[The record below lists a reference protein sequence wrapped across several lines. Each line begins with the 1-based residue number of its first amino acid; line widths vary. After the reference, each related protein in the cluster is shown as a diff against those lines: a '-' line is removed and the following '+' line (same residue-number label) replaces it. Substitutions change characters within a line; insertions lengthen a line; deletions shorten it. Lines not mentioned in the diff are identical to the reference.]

1 MKRLLLILSLVVVV
15 GATTGAGVRSATA
28 VDRAAS
34 NADGAIV
41 FESNRDGDYDIYGM
55 NLDGTGLTQLTKD
68 PLDEGNPLPSP
79 DGRRIL
85 LYGGAGGDGLEVM
98 NADGSDPRSFD
109 YCTFG
114 AGAWS
119 PDSRHVVCS
128 DYGEEGERILIL
140 DTADGTTTELTS
152 SGSRPS
158 WSPDGTTIAYH
169 DEYKLYVV
177 PATGG
182 ARRRLGTLK
191 TVEFAAPAWSPDSQ
205 RVAYVSVAGEDRYS
219 LRTIRADGSGGRS
232 LAQSAD
238 EITPSWSP
246 DGTRIA
252 FVKLLAHYVRGVFVA
267 SADGTGV
274 HEVSSSRGGVSAGE
288 PAWSS
293 DGLVLYSRSWF
304 RDARG
309 SDVFAVKPNG
319 RVGQALTHPFPTGGS
334 SGGARGLVGAHF
346 TGEEQLPPTVALSFK
361 RKTTFKRA
369 IHEIATDGT
378 RAVPT
383 LAEDV
388 AAVDDKQPALTVWNA
403 VTGRSARGPV
413 PCPDT
418 YGPGLVALA
427 GKRLAWLCGEGGN
440 TYYVEQLLTAR
451 IGDRRAKGVASVTGD
466 PNEGGDDFAS
476 VLGSGTTISFSV
488 HHDFGH
494 PGTDPWLLLPHKA
507 KKCPSA
513 GDLGS
518 SRAMCRRLGQGRGA
532 TTAVDGGR
540 LTTIAG
546 NSVQLLTL
554 TGRVLRS
561 LSFDERVVTARLRG
575 NRLAVQHARTLD
587 VFNVKTGGKILSTD
601 MVTDGGTPPRL
612 LDIQGDIV
620 VYKTGGAIHL
630 CLLVLGHDKA
640 LRIPGAAP
648 ELDAHL
654 GPAGLFVSWNQMYAP
669 RQGRIGF
676 IPLRAIVG
684 RI

>member
-191 TVEFAAPAWSPDSQ
+191 IAEFAAPAWSPDSQ

-319 RVGQALTHPFPTGGS
+319 RVGQALTHPFPAGGS

-403 VTGRSARGPV
+403 ATGRSARGPV

-612 LDIQGDIV
+612 LDIQGDLV

-630 CLLVLGHDKA
+630 CLLVLGYDKA

-669 RQGRIGF
+669 RQGRIAF
-676 IPLRAIVG
+676 VPLRAING
-684 RI
+684 QL

>member
-85 LYGGAGGDGLEVM
+85 LYGGAGGDGLEVI

-128 DYGEEGERILIL
+128 DYGDEGERILIL

-319 RVGQALTHPFPTGGS
+319 RVGQALTHPFPAGGS

-378 RAVPT
+378 HAVPT

-388 AAVDDKQPALTVWNA
+388 AAVDDKQPALTVWNGA
-403 VTGRSARGPV
+403 TGRSARGPV

-540 LTTIAG
+540 LATIAG

-612 LDIQGDIV
+612 LDIQGDLV

-630 CLLVLGHDKA
+630 CLLVLGYDKA

>member
-1 MKRLLLILSLVVVV
+1 MKRLLLVLSLAVAA
-15 GATTGAGVRSATA
+15 GATSGAGVRSATA
-28 VDRAAS
+28 VERAAA

-41 FESNRDGDYDIYGM
+41 FESNRDGDDDIYGM
-55 NLDGTGLTQLTKD
+55 NSDGTGLTQLTND
-68 PLDEGNPLPSP
+68 ALDESNPLPSP
-79 DGRRIL
+79 DGRHIL
-85 LYGGAGGDGLEVM
+85 LYGGSDGLEVM
-98 NADGSDPRSFD
+98 NADGSDPRSFHG
-109 YCTFG
+109 CTFG

-119 PDSRHVVCS
+119 PDSRHVACS
-128 DYGEEGERILIL
+128 DYGDDGERVLIL
-140 DTADGTTTELTS
+140 DTADGTTTDLTS

-158 WSPDGTTIAYH
+158 WSPDGTTIAYN

-177 PATGG
+177 PAAGG

-205 RVAYVSVAGEDRYS
+205 RVAYVSIAGEDRYS
-219 LRTIRADGSGGRS
+219 LRTIRADGSGGRL

-252 FVKLLAHYVRGVFVA
+252 FVKLLPHYVRGVFVA

-274 HEVSSSRGGVSAGE
+274 REVSSSRGGVSAGE
-288 PAWSS
+288 PAWSA

-309 SDVFAVKPNG
+309 SDVFAVPPNG
-319 RVGQALTHPFPTGGS
+319 RVGHALTHPFPTGGS
-334 SGGARGLVGAHF
+334 SGGAQGIVGAHF
-346 TGEEQLPPTVALSFK
+346 TGEEQLPPTVALPFK
-361 RKTTFKRA
+361 RKTTFTRA
-369 IHEIATDGT
+369 IQEIATDGT

-383 LAEDV
+383 PADDV
-388 AAVDDKQPALTVWNA
+388 AAVDGKQPAMTVWNA
-403 VTGRSARGPV
+403 ATGRSVRGPA
-413 PCPDT
+413 PCPGM

-440 TYYVEQLLTAR
+440 TYYVEQLFTAR
-451 IGDRRAKGVASVTGD
+451 VGDRRAKGVASVTGD
-466 PNEGGDDFAS
+466 PNHGGDDFAS

-513 GDLGS
+513 GELGS
-518 SRAMCRRLGQGRGA
+518 SRPVCRSLGQGRGA

-540 LTTIAG
+540 LATVAG
-546 NSVQLLTL
+546 NSVQVLTL
-554 TGRVLRS
+554 KGRVLRS
-561 LSFDERVVTARLRG
+561 WTFDERVVTARLRG

-587 VFNVKTGGKILSTD
+587 VFNAKTGDKILSTD

-612 LDIQGDIV
+612 LDIQGGIV

-640 LRIPGAAP
+640 LRLPGAAP